1 MIVAIQYAREHDIP
15 FLGICLGMQCASIEY
30 ARNVC
35 KLDDVNSLEF
45 DKNCMTPLISLM
57 HDQSLE
63 NMGGTQRLGNY
74 TCELKEG
81 TIAHKLFGKE
91 IKLMPCRT

>member
-35 KLDDVNSLEF
+35 KLDDVNSLV
-45 DKNCMTPLISLM
+45 N
-57 HDQSLE
+57 
-63 NMGGTQRLGNY
+63 
-74 TCELKEG
+74 
-81 TIAHKLFGKE
+81 
-91 IKLMPCRT
+91 